1 MGLWHDS
8 QREVPRPPYGS
19 VYHGLVYGDF
29 LGLYHAWVP
38 VCRFS
43 SLGVLLNGALPI
55 LGL

>member
-43 SLGVLLNGALPI
+43 SLGVVLNGALPI